1 MLFKKL
7 KEFIIPFQFS
17 LSSSNHVY
25 LNDKILGRDSTG
37 ATISL
42 VLILLWMFGIKKVKT
57 AITVQKKREKKQLF
71 LNISVHNIQK

>member
-17 LSSSNHVY
+17 LSLSNHVY